1 MTAVPAFDPSR
12 LGPAKGAH
20 IAVIGGSGG
29 MGRAL
34 VRALIETGVDAVV
47 LDLPRSLA
55 EQPPPVPSFALDG
68 NDEASVEQAFALLR
82 ARWDA
87 LDGYVNLAG
96 FVNNWG
102 PVADT
107 PAGVFEN
114 VAGGNLR
121 AHFLCAK
128 AAIPLLRAAPGQAAM
143 VNISSTLGLDVYPGY
158 VPYSVAKAGIIAMT
172 KGLARENAPKIR
184 VNAIAP
190 GLTDTAFLTG
200 GTGRDRAGNGVDPV
214 RYARRVPMRRV
225 AEPDDMVGPIL
236 FLLGPASRHVT
247 GETLIV
253 DGGVYLQ

>member
-1 MTAVPAFDPSR
+1 MSSVPDIDPSR
-12 LGPAKGAH
+12 LGPVKGAR
-20 IAVIGGSGG
+20 IAVVGGCGG

-34 VRALIETGVDAVV
+34 VRALTETGVEAVI

-55 EQPPPVPSFALDG
+55 DHPPPVPSFALDG
-68 NDEASVEQAFALLR
+68 SDAASVERAFASLR

-96 FVNNWG
+96 FVAGWA
-102 PVADT
+102 PVAET
-107 PAGVFEN
+107 PASVFDE

-128 AAIPLLRAAPGQAAM
+128 AAIALLRAAAGQAAM

-172 KGLARENAPKIR
+172 KGLARECAPKIR
-184 VNAIAP
+184 VNAVAP

-200 GTGRDRAGNGVDPV
+200 GTGRDQDGNGVDPV
-214 RYARRVPMRRV
+214 RYARRVPMQRV
-225 AEPDDMVGPIL
+225 AEAEDMVGPIL